1 MQCRAG
7 RVRPPTG
14 VSFLLC
20 TPGDISIL
28 RRHLESGR
36 VTALAGAPE
45 FALPAYVVYPT
56 DSDPAVFDLALDG
69 LRRVSASEER

>member
-1 MQCRAG
+1 MG
-7 RVRPPTG
+7 RPPINCAAEIAAAKGRTD
-14 VSFLLC
+14 
-20 TPGDISIL
+20 DIP
-28 RRHLESGR
+28 HLESGR

-69 LRRVSASEER
+69 LRQVSASEER